1 VFSAAITAGLAKGL
15 HVRDAVAQ
23 AKTLITAAIAS
34 GLPLGRGHGPA
45 DPTAVLRTSLERS
58 G

>member
-1 VFSAAITAGLAKGL
+1 VFSAAIAAGLATGL
-15 HVRDAVAQ
+15 DVRGAVAQ

-45 DPTAVLRTSLERS
+45 DPTAMLRCRPPES